1 MVSGS
6 TTKASTGSIS
16 SSGAFSVTWK
26 HQ

>member
-6 TTKASTGSIS
+6 TIKAQPSSI

-26 HQ
+26 HS